1 MALHEIIQIKKVSI
15 LGNEITTKRKFIKYT
30 PTTVNS
36 YVPESGVVSQASRLF
51 KYDFEHP
58 YLGPTLHVSNGK
70 KYLLPMWKEVHP
82 ETTYKDIN
90 WIRPEKVKAPVE
102 KNTWK
107 FESSSEPGHFYT
119 VRQSGLKLSC
129 NCPGVWRSKD
139 RRCKHIK
146 QVSKELNK

>member
-1 MALHEIIQIKKVSI
+1 MALHEIIQVKKVSI
-15 LGNEITTKRKFIKYT
+15 LGNEITTKRTFLKHT
-30 PTTVNS
+30 PTTVHS
-36 YVPESGVVSQASRLF
+36 YAPESGVISQASRIF
-51 KYDFEHP
+51 KYDYVHS
-58 YLGPTLHVSNGK
+58 YLGPTLHVVDGK

-82 ETTYKDIN
+82 QTTYNDIN
-90 WIRPEKVKAPVE
+90 WIKPEIKKIEPE

-119 VRQSGLKLSC
+119 VRKSGLKYTC

-146 QVSKELNK
+146 QVENDNK

>member
-30 PTTVNS
+30 PTTVNN

-58 YLGPTLHVSNGK
+58 YMGPTLHISNGK

-82 ETTYKDIN
+82 ETTYNDIN
-90 WIRPEKVKAPVE
+90 IIRPTKVEVKEKG
-102 KNTWK
+102 TWK
-107 FESSSEPGHFYT
+107 FESSSDPSSFYF
-119 VRQSGLKLSC
+119 VRQNGTKLSC
-129 NCPGVWRSKD
+129 TCPGTFRAKD
-139 RRCKHIK
+139 KRCKHIK
-146 QVSKELNK
+146 QVEKELNK